1 MINIKN
7 WFKVKERN
15 PMTMMKSQA
24 SLIDQAFEKVKT
36 KYKKAMV
43 TGGAGFIG
51 SHICEALV
59 TRGFDVISIDDYSA
73 GKEMNLGHLKKYP
86 NFEAVKCD
94 VTDVEKLDK
103 YFEGVDLVF
112 HEAASKKN
120 ICLKDPRRDL
130 QVNGGGAFNMVEL
143 AVKHKVKKFV
153 HASTG
158 SVYGEAVELPQTE
171 KHPLNPVSYYGV
183 SKLAGEKY
191 VSAFHHL
198 YDLNTT
204 VLRYFHVYGP
214 RQEFNEFGGV
224 VSIFV
229 RNLLNNEPPVI
240 FGTGEQERSFTHVYD
255 VVLANLVV
263 AGSDQTNG
271 EVYNCASGLKVT
283 INELAQ
289 GVLKHF
295 GREDLKP
302 VYEDWLVGD
311 IKKFQID
318 NSKIKA
324 LGVDF
329 TTDFSQGLNQSID
342 ELKVYIANAQKQ
354 S

>member
-1 MINIKN
+1 MTLDEAFDK
-7 WFKVKERN
+7 FK
-15 PMTMMKSQA
+15 
-24 SLIDQAFEKVKT
+24 I

-59 TRGFDVISIDDYSA
+59 TRGFEVISIDDYSA
-73 GKEMNLGHLKKYP
+73 GKDMNLEHLKQYP
-86 NFEAVKCD
+86 NFEAIKCD
-94 VTDVEKLDK
+94 VTDLENLEKAFK
-103 YFEGVDLVF
+103 GVDVVF

-130 QVNGGGAFNMVEL
+130 QVNGGGAFNMAEL
-143 AVKHKVKKFV
+143 CVKHKVKKLV

-158 SVYGEAVELPQTE
+158 SVYGEAVKFPQDE
-171 KHPLNPVSYYGV
+171 NHPLNPVSYYGV

-191 VSAFHHL
+191 VGAFHHL

-214 RQEFNEFGGV
+214 RQEFSEYGGV
-224 VSIFV
+224 VSIYV
-229 RNLLNNEPPVI
+229 RNLINSEPPTI
-240 FGTGEQERSFTHVYD
+240 FGTGEQERSFTHVND
-255 VVLANLVV
+255 VVLANIVV
-263 AGSDQTNG
+263 AASDETNG
-271 EVYNCASGLKVT
+271 EIYNCASGLKVT
-283 INELAQ
+283 INELAES
-289 GVLKHF
+289 VLEYFKS
-295 GREDLKP
+295 DLKP
-302 VYEDWLVGD
+302 VHEDWLVGD

-324 LGVDF
+324 LGVEF
-329 TTDFSQGLNQSID
+329 TTDFNQGLTQTID
-342 ELKVYIANAQKQ
+342 ELKEYIANAQK